1 MPKRADTNLVHR
13 TIRLQAD
20 LVKAIDACAKDAG
33 MTVADFH
40 RQARREAVERQTGLA
55 ALAAI
60 EQRMAM
66 QLTRLHQ
73 RFGALQQAQQIQY
86 AVLDQFMRMA
96 LALALEPDFVDD
108 ASRATAQALGSKRH
122 KALMKSVPA
131 ALDAPL
137 AKALLDLIDPVD
149 QF

>member
-1 MPKRADTNLVHR
+1 
-13 TIRLQAD
+13 
-20 LVKAIDACAKDAG
+20 

-40 RQARREAVERQTGLA
+40 RHALREAVARQSQLSE
-55 ALAAI
+55 LAAI

-86 AVLDQFMRMA
+86 AVLDQFMKM
-96 LALALEPDFVDD
+96 ALALEPDFVDD
-108 ASRATAQALGSKRH
+108 ASRATAQALGSRRH

-137 AKALLDLIDPVD
+137 AKALLDLIGQPPDG
-149 QF
+149 

>member
-1 MPKRADTNLVHR
+1 MPKRSDINLIHR
-13 TIRLQAD
+13 TIRLPAD
-20 LVKAIDACAKDAG
+20 LVDAIGSCAKEAG

-40 RQARREAVERQTGLA
+40 RHALREAVARQSQLSE
-55 ALAAI
+55 LAAI

-86 AVLDQFMRMA
+86 AVLDQFMKM
-96 LALALEPDFVDD
+96 ALALEPDFVDD
-108 ASRATAQALGSKRH
+108 ASRATAQALGSRRH

-137 AKALLDLIDPVD
+137 AKALLDLIGQPPDG
-149 QF
+149 